1 MKRVALN
8 SKQTHQYIEE
18 RKQSPCF
25 ICKLA
30 DEKTRSIKDHIL
42 FENNEAIV
50 FFPLFPT
57 HFGQV
62 LVAPRRHVEHVFED
76 LSKDEYLNLQTIV
89 HKVGKAVQHALEPE
103 RVYVASFGSQ
113 QLNRHVHFHILPL
126 PKDVPIREQQMAS
139 MMPEVVGR
147 LELNEDEWLEL
158 IKKIRD
164 KL

>member
-1 MKRVALN
+1 MKRVALTDEQAN
-8 SKQTHQYIEE
+8 QYIES

-25 ICKLA
+25 VCKIV
-30 DEKTRSIKDHIL
+30 DEKTRNSKEHIL
-42 FENNEAIV
+42 FEDNEVIV

-76 LSKDEYLNLQTIV
+76 LSRDEYLYLQKIV
-89 HKVGKAVQHALEPE
+89 HKIGEAVQHALEPE
-103 RVYVASFGSQ
+103 RIYVASFGSQ

-126 PKDVPIREQQMAS
+126 PKDVPIKEQQMAS

-147 LELNEDEWLEL
+147 LELSEDEWQEL
-158 IKKIRD
+158 TKKIRD